1 MKRKI
6 PQLAARI
13 KSGRRCLARRLQLR
27 RNKMTTQE
35 VNMGWSISV
44 GKAGAISAWQVQRV
58 WRNVPSTLA
67 GTWQAP
73 ISFTEGST
81 T

>member
-6 PQLAARI
+6 PQLAAPI

-35 VNMGWSISV
+35 ANMGWIISV
-44 GKAGAISAWQVQRV
+44 GKGSAIHGWQAQRV
-58 WRNVPSTLA
+58 WRNVLSTLA